1 MANFKSAQVIAR
13 ESMWTIGAT
22 SLQTFQALNPPV
34 TCQNLIFPS
43 VLMAVPTATT
53 LATSDTFEL
62 LRLPTAARIVNIY
75 CTTQSLGTT
84 VTTDIGL
91 YTPKGFGLAPV
102 LVASS
107 QAVLVSAIAFQT
119 AINSLQSIQTTA
131 AANWGKMLWELAGLT
146 SDPGGEYVITA
157 TFTSVASPTAGNNAY
172 LSFWVEMP

>member
-1 MANFKSAQVIAR
+1 MPNFKSAQVIAR

-22 SLQTFQALNPPV
+22 SLQTFQTLNPPV
-34 TCQNLIFPS
+34 TCQNLIFPA
-43 VLMAVPTATT
+43 VLMTVPATT
-53 LATSDTFEL
+53 LLTSDTFEL

-75 CTTQSLGTT
+75 GTWQSLGTT

-91 YTPKGFGLAPV
+91 YTPRGFGLAPV
-102 LVASS
+102 LVAGAQSI
-107 QAVLVSAIAFQT
+107 LVSALAFNAAIGTIA
-119 AINSLQSIQTTA
+119 SIQNTA